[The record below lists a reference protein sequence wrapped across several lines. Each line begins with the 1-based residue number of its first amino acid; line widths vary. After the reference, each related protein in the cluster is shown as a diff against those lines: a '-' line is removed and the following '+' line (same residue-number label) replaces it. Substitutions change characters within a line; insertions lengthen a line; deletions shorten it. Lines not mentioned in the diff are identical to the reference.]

1 MLLTFPL
8 LTHSLKRKYKLR
20 FFHMK
25 NCMVIGGLEYF
36 PQTWPEKQQILFKMV
51 GIVWRQFLP
60 GNEL

>member
-1 MLLTFPL
+1 
-8 LTHSLKRKYKLR
+8 
-20 FFHMK
+20 MK